1 MHKDLD
7 LIMFD
12 LDGTLADTG
21 QDIVT
26 SVNYARHM
34 LGLDS
39 LPGPAILSHL
49 GLGLE
54 FLIRGNLPPT
64 HQHLVAHAS
73 ATFLAYYA
81 EHLLDTTA
89 LYPHVTDT
97 LEYYAAKKKAVI
109 SNKPTAATTAVLR
122 GLGIE
127 TWFNMVL
134 GGNSTS
140 RKKPHP
146 EQLTH
151 VLSTLGVAPSKALMV
166 GDDRPDIE
174 AGKSA
179 GVHTCGVTYGLGNQE
194 NLISANPDL
203 MIDDHLELKNFY
215 R

>member
-1 MHKDLD
+1 
-7 LIMFD
+7 
-12 LDGTLADTG
+12 TG

-26 SVNYARHM
+26 SVNYVRNTFE
-34 LGLDS
+34 LES
-39 LPGPAILSHL
+39 LPGPTVLSHL

-54 FLIRGNLPPT
+54 FLIRGVLPPT
-64 HQHLVAHAS
+64 HQHVIAQAS
-73 ATFLAYYA
+73 EIFLSYYG

-97 LEYYAAKKKAVI
+97 LAYYAAKQKAVI
-109 SNKPTAATTAVLR
+109 SNKPTAATIALLQ

-127 TWFNMVL
+127 ACFDMVL
-134 GGNSTS
+134 GGTSTS

-151 VLSTLGVAPSKALMV
+151 VLLTLGVTPSKAVMV

-179 GVHTCGVTYGLGNQE
+179 GVHTCGVIYGLGNQE
-194 NLISANPDL
+194 NLIKARPDL
-203 MIDDHLELKNFY
+203 IIEDLLELKDHY